1 MFEKMTLRGKL
12 LLGFSSVALIVAI
25 VGIFGILQMKK
36 ITEADTKMYEYITV
50 PIAQIT
56 QVAEDIQD
64 LRSVYR
70 DMINTNDPQRF
81 KLLEGDIDRLRGNI
95 KKNCDDYYKSC
106 WTDEDKAMFNAF
118 MSDLNPYYVE
128 TDKIIAFA
136 KENKDAEA
144 LNLLY
149 DESGA
154 FRKHYTAVVKAVDDI
169 VADNIKVGEEIAVEN
184 AHISRSA
191 TIAMSILIVVA
202 AILAVILGV
211 IIARNIQF
219 IIKSL
224 LDEVKKLVSA
234 GVDGKLATRGEP
246 EKVNFEVREIIVGVN
261 DMLDAV
267 VKPLNVAAEYVDSI
281 AKGDLPEKITDN
293 YNGDF
298 NVIKNNINTLIDTL
312 NDITNK
318 AKLVAEGDL
327 TVELKMR
334 SENDEL
340 IKALMNMVKGLSE
353 VVTQVQIAAD
363 NIAAASQESSAYA
376 QQLSQGASEQASATE
391 EVSSSM
397 EEMSSN
403 IQQNTENAQQ
413 TEKISLAA
421 SQGMLRISKSAEE
434 SMRSV
439 KEIAS
444 KITIIGDIAFQTNIL
459 ALNAAVEAARAG
471 EHGKGFAVVAAE
483 VRKLAERSKIAAE
496 EIDILSKNSVDLTE
510 EAGKLMHQIIPDVEK
525 TASLVQ
531 EITAASL
538 EQNSGANQI
547 NNAINQLNQ
556 VTQQNASASEEIASG
571 SEELSNQAD
580 QLRELIGFFKVE
592 NARYSK
598 VQLQA
603 ASQPKRN
610 VQPQHLNVKDRY
622 QDTSVKS
629 KGVKISL
636 HPEAKDSDY
645 ERF

>member
-1 MFEKMTLRGKL
+1 MFKNVTIRVKLLTSFLLVAAIAGVVGFLGITNIRTVEKEDTRLYETMTAPLSDLMDMGTNFQRMRVNLREVILSTDPQYIDHYSKRFNERSENFDKSASIFEKTILTDKVKGQHYQALAAKKKYVEEAENIISLVKNGKKDEAIARMRNQGL
-12 LLGFSSVALIVAI
+12 EANNECQAVLDSLQKGELIVAH
-25 VGIFGILQMKK
+25 
-36 ITEADTKMYEYITV
+36 
-50 PIAQIT
+50 
-56 QVAEDIQD
+56 QVADG
-64 LRSVYR
+64 
-70 DMINTNDPQRF
+70 NT
-81 KLLEGDIDRLRGNI
+81 
-95 KKNCDDYYKSC
+95 
-106 WTDEDKAMFNAF
+106 
-118 MSDLNPYYVE
+118 E
-128 TDKIIAFA
+128 T
-136 KENKDAEA
+136 
-144 LNLLY
+144 
-149 DESGA
+149 
-154 FRKHYTAVVKAVDDI
+154 
-169 VADNIKVGEEIAVEN
+169 ADNAVTSMLVMIFIA
-184 AHISRSA
+184 
-191 TIAMSILIVVA
+191 IAI
-202 AILAVILGV
+202 AILLGWF
-211 IIARNIQF
+211 IARSIQQ
-219 IIKSL
+219 IIKSIN
-224 LDEVKKLVSA
+224 DETNKLVDA
-234 GVDGKLATRGEP
+234 VVDGKLAVRGEAAQINFEFRDIVVGLNKILDAFVRP
-246 EKVNFEVREIIVGVN
+246 LNMAARNIEKV
-261 DMLDAV
+261 
-267 VKPLNVAAEYVDSI
+267 S
-281 AKGDLPEKITDN
+281 KGDIPAKITDS

-298 NVIKNNINTLIDTL
+298 NTIKDNINTLIDTL